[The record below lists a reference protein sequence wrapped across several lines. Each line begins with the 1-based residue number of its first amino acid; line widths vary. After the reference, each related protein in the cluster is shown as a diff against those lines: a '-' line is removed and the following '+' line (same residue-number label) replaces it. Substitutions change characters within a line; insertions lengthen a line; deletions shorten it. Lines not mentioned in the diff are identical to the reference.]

1 MYRYDWELLLTPDL
15 MSRIS
20 TAAGVADEAVLDRAR
35 PALAASLAAASG
47 LPVIER
53 QPDRATLTRL
63 GTDLLHD
70 AIRHLLADIAGPRNG
85 SAAPAGT
92 AQAPG
97 QGPLASVAKAVARPP
112 VNQADAATIA
122 TACDISPVLAERI
135 VQERRTGG
143 PFASAESLDQRVRGI
158 GPVMRD
164 RLAAT
169 LSFDD
174 AADRRR
180 AMATISHD
188 FDADL
193 ARLVSLQAG
202 ATPAERL
209 VAAFESMATVC
220 AASPH
225 PATTAQRRRAPMPA
239 AAAQGHPTDWIGVLA
254 NQDYYGA
261 IIDLFDAAMSSI
273 DVCMFHVACP
283 GEEHPTHRI
292 LQALADASARSVAV
306 RVLIDRDRQQDPYK
320 STLINTPAR
329 RLLEEAGVPVRMDRA
344 NRLLH
349 SKFVVIDAAT
359 VVLGSHNWSAG
370 SYFDFDDL
378 TLVLASKPLAT
389 ELRQRFE
396 GLWKTGR

>member
-1 MYRYDWELLLTPDL
+1 MYRYEWELLLTPDL
-15 MSRIS
+15 MNRIG
-20 TAAGVADEAVLDRAR
+20 TAAGVADAAVLDRAR
-35 PALAASLAAASG
+35 PALAASLAAAGG

-63 GTDLLHD
+63 GTDVLHD
-70 AIRHLLADIAGPRNG
+70 AIRHMLADIAGPRNRPASPA
-85 SAAPAGT
+85 SAV
-92 AQAPG
+92 QARD
-97 QGPLASVAKAVARPP
+97 QGPMARVAAAVTRPP
-112 VNQADAATIA
+112 VNQADAATLVA
-122 TACDISPVLAERI
+122 ACDISPALAERI

-143 PFASAESLDQRVRGI
+143 PFPSAEALDQRVRGI
-158 GPVMRD
+158 GPVLRD
-164 RLAAT
+164 RLGET
-169 LSFDD
+169 LRFDD

-180 AMATISHD
+180 AMAAISND

-193 ARLVSLQAG
+193 ARLVSLQLG
-202 ATPAERL
+202 VTPAQRFM
-209 VAAFESMATVC
+209 AAVEAMATTC
-220 AASPH
+220 AAKPH
-225 PATTAQRRRAPMPA
+225 PATAAQRRRAPARAVATRDHPA
-239 AAAQGHPTDWIGVLA
+239 DWIGVLA

-261 IIDLFDAAMSSI
+261 IIDLFDAAKSSI

-283 GEEHPTHRI
+283 GEAHPTRRI
-292 LQALADASARSVAV
+292 LQALANASGRSVAV
-306 RVLIDRDRQQDPYK
+306 RVLMDRDRKQDPYR

-378 TLVLASKPLAT
+378 TLVLSSTPLAT

-396 GLWKTGR
+396 GLWKTGH